1 MHGEHGAAIALQD
14 RLRRRVAA
22 HCSIERAFQHPRP
35 HRRFA
40 AVVNRLDGKTVL
52 LVELVDRHV
61 RGRARAIGAE
71 VDLAALAREG
81 DEILQRLDPGLG
93 VRDQQQAGARNDADQ
108 RQILVHVVAGILH
121 HDPVHDVGGRD
132 RAQDGVAVGLGA
144 GDLCGADRAGGA
156 GLVLDHD
163 GLADLLGDEFAI
175 GAREQIGLS
184 AGGIAANHADL
195 PRGPTALRCALRRG
209 AARDEGH
216 RECAGTSGNEV
227 AAIEFCGHD
236 SLLIFAD
243 PTASGWGGRRDR
255 LAHST
260 RPRGAHFSRH
270 PGDRVF
276 RMTRSQTISVRATAI
291 RPNVPPISTLTMRSS
306 AMPLA
311 PPAKDAA
318 SAMKKQRRPKPTT

>member
-1 MHGEHGAAIALQD
+1 M
-14 RLRRRVAA
+14 
-22 HCSIERAFQHPRP
+22 ERPYC
-35 HRRFA
+35 
-40 AVVNRLDGKTVL
+40 L
-52 LVELVDRHV
+52 LSSLDRHV

-93 VRDQQQAGARNDADQ
+93 VCDQQQAGARNDADQ

-163 GLADLLGDEFAI
+163 GLTDLLGDEFAI

-195 PRGPTALRCALRRG
+195 PRGPTALRRG

-216 RECAGTSGNEV
+216 RDCTGTGGDEV

-260 RPRGAHFSRH
+260 RPRGAHL
-270 PGDRVF
+270 RV
-276 RMTRSQTISVRATAI
+276 IRAI
-291 RPNVPPISTLTMRSS
+291 GSS
-306 AMPLA
+306 ASPA
-311 PPAKDAA
+311 ARRSRSGPPQSGRTCRR
-318 SAMKKQRRPKPTT
+318 SAR